1 MRDQGVLRT
10 DDVITR
16 FFRLCTEMCV
26 EFTYRLL
33 LKETASSVGNHIAIA
48 LSSANA
54 VRKNCFVTL
63 DAYVKLAALMIKCS
77 GGQNIQ
83 TKVDLLKKVGV
94 CIFCVFYT
102 LFLL

>member
-16 FFRLCTEMCV
+16 FFRLCTEMSV

-33 LKETASSVGNHIAIA
+33 MKESSVTTLTI
-48 LSSANA
+48 ANA

-83 TKVDLLKKVGV
+83 TKVDLLKKVSYFTF
-94 CIFCVFYT
+94 ILFYFI
-102 LFLL
+102 LCYL